1 MEETKLT
8 KVFSSSE
15 RFRAWAQERS
25 TELAM
30 DVERVSLSS
39 LAPTWVVTEERL
51 ARPDGQFFSVEGVR
65 VVRSAGREVSGWSQ
79 PMMFQPPGHV
89 GLIQWLGN
97 ANTLTRDLLV
107 RVMAEPG
114 NRGIEISGVNTRVLV
129 GPPVQFSPG
138 NLAQHGRAIRG
149 ELDSDGRPYKRVPFA
164 DLASYSIPNWVTSAW
179 WEDAVEDGGRFF
191 EKKNRYG
198 LISVKTREAV
208 EDEIQATGQ
217 PENFVWISI
226 GFLHDLRVMGYLNG
240 HLRSLMSMLL

>member
-8 KVFSSSE
+8 KVFTSSE
-15 RFRAWAQERS
+15 RFRAWAQERAI
-25 TELAM
+25 ELAM

-39 LAPTWVVTEERL
+39 LAPTWVVTEEKL

-79 PMMFQPPGHV
+79 PIIVQPSGSV
-89 GLIQWLGN
+89 ALIQWLGN
-97 ANTLTRDLLV
+97 ASTFTRDLLV

-114 NRGIEISGVNTRVLV
+114 NRGIEIRAVNTRVLV
-129 GPPVQFSPG
+129 CPPVQFSPG
-138 NLAQHGRAIRG
+138 NLAQHGKAIRG
-149 ELDSDGRPYKRVPFA
+149 ELNLDGRPYKRVPFA
-164 DLASYSIPNWVTSAW
+164 DLASYPMPNWVTSAW

-191 EKKNRYG
+191 EKRNRYG

-217 PENFVWISI
+217 PENFAWIHT
-226 GFLHDLRVMGYLNG
+226 GTLHELRVMGYLSG
-240 HLRSLMSMLL
+240 HMRSVLSLLL